1 MVNVINQ
8 CSSETGFVLTTSP
21 QGIYGIL
28 EEYLMNIPAQ
38 SRSEESFSS
47 SEALYILSA
56 MTIKGAKKP
65 EFNVIQ
71 SIPPTGFFGR

>member
-1 MVNVINQ
+1 
-8 CSSETGFVLTTSP
+8 
-21 QGIYGIL
+21 
-28 EEYLMNIPAQ
+28 MNIPAQ
-38 SRSEESFSS
+38 SRSEKSLSS